1 MFARVRKKVYIC
13 GTITEDNRMEQEII
27 KKRVVGIDISLENTT
42 YAIVDVRG
50 EMIAMESFPTLE
62 YPDIKQFISAL
73 TERMI
78 GMIERNGGYESVR
91 SVGISAPSANFMT
104 GSIENSPNLPWKG
117 VIPLAALL
125 RDRTGYAVAV
135 ANNAAVRALGEHA
148 YGLAKGM
155 RDFVI
160 ITMGSGIGSCI
171 FSNGMIHKG
180 NDGFAGE
187 IGHTCIV
194 NNGRLCGCGNKGC
207 LETYVAAKGIVATAK
222 ELMEQTS
229 KPTLM
234 RNLEKLSPRTIKE
247 CCDQGDELA
256 IEVYR
261 KTGELFGL
269 GLANY
274 ASMIDPEAFIFTGGI
289 SRAGK
294 WLFEPAREMFDNYV
308 FHNTCGKTKFLISED
323 DKVAND
329 VLGASVLA
337 WEVREYSLFK

>member
-1 MFARVRKKVYIC
+1 
-13 GTITEDNRMEQEII
+13 MEQESI
-27 KKRVVGIDISLENTT
+27 KKRVIGIDISLEATT

-50 EMIAMESFPTLE
+50 EMIVMDKFPTLDF
-62 YPDIKQFISAL
+62 PDINQFITAL
-73 TERMI
+73 SDHLAAMVEKH
-78 GMIERNGGYESVR
+78 GGYESIR

-104 GSIENSPNLPWKG
+104 GSIENAPNLPWKG
-117 VIPLAALL
+117 VIPLASLL

-148 YGLAKGM
+148 YGMAKGM
-155 RDFVI
+155 RDFVV
-160 ITMGSGIGSCI
+160 ITMGNGVGSCI
-171 FSNGMIHKG
+171 FSNGLIHKG

-187 IGHTCIV
+187 IGHTCVV
-194 NNGRLCGCGNKGC
+194 NGGRQCGCGNKGC
-207 LETYVAAKGIVATAK
+207 LETYVAAKGIIATAK
-222 ELMEQTS
+222 ELMAES
-229 KPTLM
+229 NKPSLM
-234 RNLEKLSPRTIKE
+234 RDVEKLTPRVITEMCEK
-247 CCDQGDELA
+247 GDELA

-261 KTGELFGL
+261 RTGEVFGR

-274 ASMIDPEAFIFTGGI
+274 ASIIDPEAFIFTGGI

-294 WLFEPAREMFDNYV
+294 WLFEPAREVFDRYV

-323 DKVAND
+323 DKVVND

>member
-1 MFARVRKKVYIC
+1 
-13 GTITEDNRMEQEII
+13 MEQESI
-27 KKRVVGIDISLENTT
+27 KKRVIGIDISLEATT

-50 EMIAMESFPTLE
+50 EMIVMDKFPTLDF
-62 YPDIKQFISAL
+62 PDINQFITAL
-73 TERMI
+73 SDHLAAMVEKH
-78 GMIERNGGYESVR
+78 GGYESIR

-104 GSIENSPNLPWKG
+104 GSIENAPNLPWKG
-117 VIPLAALL
+117 VIPLASLL

-148 YGLAKGM
+148 YGMAKGM
-155 RDFVI
+155 RDFVV
-160 ITMGSGIGSCI
+160 ITMGNGVGSCI
-171 FSNGMIHKG
+171 FSNGLIHKG

-187 IGHTCIV
+187 IGHTCVV
-194 NNGRLCGCGNKGC
+194 NGGRQCGCGNKGC
-207 LETYVAAKGIVATAK
+207 LETYVAAKGIIATAK
-222 ELMEQTS
+222 ELMAES
-229 KPTLM
+229 NKPSLM
-234 RNLEKLSPRTIKE
+234 RDVEKLTPRVITEMCEK
-247 CCDQGDELA
+247 GDDLA

-261 KTGELFGL
+261 RTGEVFGR

-274 ASMIDPEAFIFTGGI
+274 ASIIDPEAFIFTGGI

-294 WLFEPAREMFDNYV
+294 WLFEPAREMFDRYV

-323 DKVAND
+323 DKVVND

>member
-1 MFARVRKKVYIC
+1 
-13 GTITEDNRMEQEII
+13 MEQESI
-27 KKRVVGIDISLENTT
+27 KKKVIGIDISLDVTT

-50 EMIAMESFPTLE
+50 EMIVMDKFPTLD
-62 YPDIKQFISAL
+62 YPDINQFISAL
-73 TERMI
+73 SDHLITMVE
-78 GMIERNGGYESVR
+78 EHGGYESIR

-104 GSIENSPNLPWKG
+104 GSIENAPNLPWKG
-117 VIPLAALL
+117 VIPLGTLL
-125 RDRTGYAVAV
+125 RERTGYAIAV

-155 RDFVI
+155 RDFVV
-160 ITMGSGIGSCI
+160 ITMGSGIGSCL
-171 FSNGMIHKG
+171 FSNGLIHKG

-187 IGHTCIV
+187 IGHTCV
-194 NNGRLCGCGNKGC
+194 ANGGRQCNCGNKGC
-207 LETYVAAKGIVATAK
+207 LETYVAAKGIIATAK
-222 ELMEQTS
+222 ELMTES
-229 KPTLM
+229 NKPSLM
-234 RNLEKLSPRTIKE
+234 RETEDLTPRLITEMCEK
-247 CCDQGDELA
+247 GDELA

-261 KTGELFGL
+261 RTGETFGL

-274 ASMIDPEAFIFTGGI
+274 ASMVDPEAFIFTGGI

-294 WLFEPAREMFDNYV
+294 WLFGPAKEIFDRYV

-323 DKVAND
+323 DKVIND

>member
-1 MFARVRKKVYIC
+1 MWL
-13 GTITEDNRMEQEII
+13 ITENTYMEQETI
-27 KKRVVGIDISLENTT
+27 KKRVIGIDIGLDATT

-50 EMIAMESFPTLE
+50 EIAVMDSFPTLD
-62 YPDIKQFISAL
+62 YPDINLFVSTL
-73 TERMI
+73 SERITDMV
-78 GMIERNGGYESVR
+78 EQNGGYESIR
-91 SVGISAPSANFMT
+91 SIGVSAPSANFMT

-117 VIPLAALL
+117 VIPLGALM

-135 ANNAAVRALGEHA
+135 ANNADVRALGEHA
-148 YGLAKGM
+148 YGLARGM
-155 RDFVI
+155 RDFVVL
-160 ITMGSGIGSCI
+160 TMGSGVGSCL

-187 IGHTCIV
+187 IGHTCV
-194 NNGRLCGCGNKGC
+194 VPNGRQCGCGNKGC
-207 LETYVAAKGIVATAK
+207 LEAYVAAKGIKATAR
-222 ELMEQTS
+222 ELLEETS
-229 KPTLM
+229 TPSLM
-234 RNLEKLSPRTIKE
+234 RGVEKLTPSMITQMCE
-247 CCDQGDELA
+247 QGDELA

-261 KTGELFGL
+261 RTGEMLGL

-274 ASMIDPEAFIFTGGI
+274 ASMVDPEAFIFTGGI

-294 WLFEPAREMFDNYV
+294 WLFEPAREMFDRYV

-323 DKVAND
+323 DRVGND